1 MKTHLA
7 LASTLVLAGI
17 VAALAQVPPPAP
29 GAAPAAAPPA
39 AGAPAAAGRAGR
51 GGPAPLPPANPF
63 PVGGTDN
70 VSDGDYT
77 IGPDYVISEELR
89 PHAAW
94 ATGELHEI
102 TMLAKDSKIYPGR
115 KRKVGYQADP
125 AKAPGGRGNAVPGDI
140 QWEDSPY
147 EPRHVWVYI
156 PAGVKKTTP
165 LPVIIVQDGGGYQS
179 QVRRALDALISQK
192 KLPPI
197 AMVALDPGSTPVGAA
212 RAEDAQGS
220 ERGYEYDTVNGRY
233 SDFIEKEVLPRV
245 SKQFGIRFTKDPDGR
260 ATLGGSSG
268 AAAAFTMAWFHPER
282 YHRVVIFSPTFV
294 NQQSPVDPA
303 NPRGAWEYHDHLIAD
318 APTKP
323 LRIWMEVGER
333 DNGYQASNDG
343 FHNWVTAANRTAA
356 VLKQKGYHY
365 RYVFAKDAGHTDN
378 RVREQTMAA
387 ALEYVWAGYKPS
399 GK

>member
-1 MKTHLA
+1 MKTNLA
-7 LASTLVLAGI
+7 LASILVLGALT
-17 VAALAQVPPPAP
+17 AALAQPAP
-29 GAAPAAAPPA
+29 QAPAAGAAAPAPAAAPP
-39 AGAPAAAGRAGR
+39 GR
-51 GGPAPLPPANPF
+51 GGRGPALPPPNPY

-70 VSDGDYT
+70 ISDGDYS
-77 IGPDYVISEELR
+77 IGPDYVISDELR

-102 TMLAKDSKIYPGR
+102 TMLAKDSKLYPGR
-115 KRKVGYQADP
+115 KRKVGYVADP
-125 AKAPGGRGNAVPGDI
+125 EKAPGGRGNAVPGDV

-165 LPVIIVQDGGGYQS
+165 LPVIIVEDGGGYQS
-179 QVRRALDALISQK
+179 QVRRALDALITQK

-197 AMVALDPGSTPVGAA
+197 AMVALDPGSTPVGAG

-220 ERGYEYDTVNGRY
+220 ERGYEYDSLSGRY

-268 AAAAFTMAWFHPER
+268 AAAAFTMAWYHPER
-282 YHRVVIFSPTFV
+282 YHRVILYSPTFV

-303 NPRGAWEYHDHLIAD
+303 NPRGAWEYHDHLIAN
-318 APTKP
+318 APVKP

-333 DNGYQASNDG
+333 DNGYNAPETA
-343 FHNWVTAANRTAA
+343 FHNWVIAANRTAA

-365 RYVFAKDAGHTDN
+365 RFVFAKDAGHTDN
-378 RVREQTMAA
+378 RVREQTIAA
-387 ALEYVWAGYKPS
+387 ALEYAWAGYKPS